1 MWILPVYLLFQLV
14 YSFCFIKIYLCVCV
28 FTSVRLC
35 ALRVYRS
42 PWRPEKG
49 LGSPGT
55 GVTDMWKLST
65 DPQAS
70 ARPINTFKH
79 WVIFQI
85 LKTISLEFFKFIF
98 VFNYVCIGM
107 YTWVQVPWRP
117 GWGIR
122 APAAKITGGC
132 ELI

>member
-98 VFNYVCIGM
+98 VFNYVCIDWYVHMSAGIPGDLAE
-107 YTWVQVPWRP
+107 VSEPLQLELQVVVN
-117 GWGIR
+117 
-122 APAAKITGGC
+122 
-132 ELI
+132 